1 MLKNSKSKLLEG
13 WDYAPNVVTYIRI
26 ILSILFI
33 ILYLVAGPWGYASTA
48 IRWSVFVLFVIAA
61 STDKLDGWMARKYD
75 QVTEL
80 GKLLDPI
87 ADKLLMLSALI
98 IASAFGELYWWIT
111 ALFVIREIGITILR
125 FYVINKGGK
134 VIAASSAGKFKT
146 LSQSIGIAMLLVPIV
161 PIFCA
166 NDIPL
171 WVICYYSISYGLI
184 GIAIGFATYSGILYV
199 NDALKH

>member
-33 ILYLVAGPWGYASTA
+33 ILYLVAGPWGYTSTA
-48 IRWSVFVLFVIAA
+48 IRWLVFVLFVIAA
-61 STDKLDGWMARKYD
+61 STDKLDGWMARKYN

-111 ALFVIREIGITILR
+111 ALFVIREIGITVLR

-171 WVICYYSISYGLI
+171 WVICYYSIAYGLI

>member
-33 ILYLVAGPWGYASTA
+33 ILYLVAGPWGYTSTA
-48 IRWSVFVLFVIAA
+48 IRWLVFVLFVIAA
-61 STDKLDGWMARKYD
+61 STDKLDGWMARKYN

-171 WVICYYSISYGLI
+171 WVICYYSIAYGLI

>member
-1 MLKNSKSKLLEG
+1 M
-13 WDYAPNVVTYIRI
+13 
-26 ILSILFI
+26 
-33 ILYLVAGPWGYASTA
+33 
-48 IRWSVFVLFVIAA
+48 FVLFVIAA
-61 STDKLDGWMARKYD
+61 STDKLDGWMARKYN